1 MKTYTVIK
9 YVTIQTIVNN
19 QNINFR
25 VYMDDTEVSFSE
37 YQNAIDY
44 RDYLISVKLLTEEV
58 EFYEKEI
65 KGSGELD
72 LESFIFEEVK
82 KKLTEQEFLAITK
95 NGY

>member
-9 YVTIQTIVNN
+9 YITVQTTVNN
-19 QNINFR
+19 QNVNFR

-37 YQNAIDY
+37 YQDARDY
-44 RDYLISVKLLTEEV
+44 RDYLESVKLIGEDV

-72 LESFIFEEVK
+72 LESFIRDEVK
-82 KKLTEQEFLAITK
+82 KKLTEQEFLAIT
-95 NGY
+95 NNP